1 LRGATPLRPIWP
13 WHRDPEDAS
22 VNPETLEALRRRV
35 ATLTPAQ
42 RDALREEMTARGISW
57 ERVAPTTDARVRP
70 DRLPLSAAQLRFWV
84 LQQLNP
90 KGCAY
95 HIAFSWRFSGVLDVE
110 ALQSSLNDLARRHE
124 PLRTR
129 FPSLDGTPWQDIAKE
144 GGTDLAM
151 SDLRH
156 APESFDGLAADLV
169 TQPFDLSEAAPVR
182 AHLFRLGEAD
192 NTLVIVLHHI
202 IADGWS
208 RGVMVRELSACYR
221 ARAAGQ
227 KPVLAPLPVTFS
239 DLVLDQNAWLD
250 GQEAARQIAFWKKQ
264 LGGLQAQDLP
274 SDRPPGNHPND
285 ACKTL
290 FYDLPPSMSRRV
302 GDVAARLGSTP
313 FMLLLAT
320 FKLLLHRYTGQ
331 VDLAVGT
338 PVAGRGDPR
347 SEALI
352 GLFVNTLV
360 LRTRPDPTLSFRQ
373 WLDQVRS
380 VVADA
385 FDNQD
390 LPFAQVVDALGVE
403 RTSVATPLF
412 QTLFQVQA
420 QGYRHQNAE
429 ALDFGVPGLSV
440 HQEMLPLREA
450 KFDLSW
456 YIVERDHGFS
466 LAVEYRSQL
475 FDEDRI
481 ARMAG
486 HFEQLMSSVLD
497 NPDLPL
503 VELAYIPPVEQ
514 EALLAFG
521 TVAPNPVPPIGVA
534 QALSQAAALHADQPA
549 LICDGRTWL
558 HGELDREA
566 RRLAGNLR
574 AHPALSRPD
583 ARIAICLPRNALLV
597 IAILA
602 ALKAGIAYV
611 PLDPNHPAD
620 RLRYILDNAD
630 VDLVLAQDGVLEA
643 SKPVVDPRDM
653 KGEEGM
659 AKKTAPKPDNLA
671 YIIYTSGS
679 TGQPK
684 GVAIE
689 NANLLNLLQSMRRRP
704 GMKPGDRLLA
714 VTTVAFDIAGLELLL
729 PLLAGG
735 TVVLADRDTVMAPD
749 RLAAAIDEHR
759 ITHMQATPAA
769 WRLLLDSG
777 WPGSARLTALC
788 GGEALDAALAAR
800 LRDRVAALWNL
811 YGPTETTIWS
821 AALQVG
827 DAHLARTAVP
837 IGEPIDNTEL
847 HVLDA
852 YLQPVP
858 LGIPGELFI
867 GGLGLSRGYWRR
879 PELSAEKFLDIPVHG
894 APDRF
899 GATRL
904 YRSGDLVSRSRDG
917 LLDFL
922 GRNDH
927 QVKLRGFRIET
938 GEIEAVLMDE
948 PRVAQAVVT
957 LDRVQE
963 RLVAYCRLS
972 SPCVPDLSVEE
983 LRRQISQRLPS
994 YMIPAAFVFLE
1005 AFPLNTNGK
1014 IDRGRLPAPET
1025 VRAKSETKR
1034 APHGSAE
1041 TVLFD
1046 IWRTVLRH
1054 DDVGVDDNFFDLG
1067 GDSVMA
1073 VQIAARARAAGLILA
1088 PSQLFEHQT
1097 IAGQARAAV
1106 AVPAGPVV
1114 RPLSPWQRH
1123 QRSVLDKPWLVLLP
1137 LPQTSADQIRA
1148 ALTAIVER
1156 HPVLQARLDDG
1167 WSFVQSR
1174 INLDEPATGVD
1185 GLAEWADTVCRGP
1198 ALWDARLVEGAT
1210 GTRLAIAAHPLLL
1223 DAPSLGFVAQALTD
1237 LLTHRHDASRAE
1249 APDDIYAQWLEA
1261 GGMTAARPLFRLQG
1275 DAVSDPPYLT
1285 APVSTSL
1292 AAVHLLERASA
1303 LNAYAEHIVLTAM
1316 AQLLVQWN
1324 GAQEIG
1330 IDLLTAERKSRALGQ
1345 FTRLLTPTFSLPQGS
1360 MAAKVNAVRAAIEQV
1375 EGQGRDPAGPAG
1387 DVIMRWRRRD
1397 GTVEWLHD
1405 AEPLPPRGYA
1415 LALDALLLPDRL
1427 VLDWHFDPARLKR
1440 TTVERFAS
1448 RVQADLLA
1456 PAQTYPTASGREGL
1470 MAKIRQRKG

>member
-1 LRGATPLRPIWP
+1 M
-13 WHRDPEDAS
+13 
-22 VNPETLEALRRRV
+22 NPDTLEALRRRV

-42 RDALREEMTARGISW
+42 RDALRKEMTARGISW
-57 ERVAPTTDARVRP
+57 ERVAPATDARARP
-70 DRLPLSAAQLRFWV
+70 ERMPLSAAQLRFWV

-90 KGCAY
+90 RSCAY
-95 HIAFSWRFSGVLDVE
+95 HIAFSWRFRGVLDIE
-110 ALQSSLNDLARRHE
+110 ALQSSLNDLAGRHE

-129 FPSLDGTPWQDIAKE
+129 FPALDGTPWQDIAKE
-144 GGTDLAM
+144 GGIDLVI

-156 APESFDGLAADLV
+156 APERFDGLAADLA
-169 TQPFDLSEAAPVR
+169 TQPFDLSVAAPVR
-182 AHLFRLGEAD
+182 AHLFRVGDAE
-192 NTLVIVLHHI
+192 NILVIVLHHI

-221 ARAAGQ
+221 AHVAGQ
-227 KPVLAPLPVTFS
+227 RPALAPLLATFS
-239 DLVLDQNAWLD
+239 DLVLDQTAWLD
-250 GQEAARQIAFWKKQ
+250 DKEAARQIAFWKEQ

-274 SDRPPGNHPND
+274 SDRPPGGHRDD

-290 FYDLPPSMSRRV
+290 FRDLSPSLSRRV
-302 GDVAARLGSTP
+302 GEVSARLGSTP

-331 VDLAVGT
+331 VDVAVGT

-360 LRTRPDPTLSFRQ
+360 LRTHPDPTLSFRQ

-380 VVADA
+380 FVADA

-390 LPFAQVVDALGVE
+390 LPFAQVVDALGLE
-403 RTSVATPLF
+403 RSSGATPLF

-420 QGYRHQNAE
+420 QGYRHQNAV

-440 HQEMLPLREA
+440 HQEMLPLSEA

-456 YIVERDHGFS
+456 YIVERDQGFS

-475 FDEDRI
+475 FDEERI
-481 ARMAG
+481 ARMAV
-486 HFEQLMSSVLD
+486 HFEQLISSVLD

-503 VELAYIPPVEQ
+503 PELAYIPPAEQ
-514 EALLAFG
+514 AALLALG
-521 TVAPNPVPPIGVA
+521 TVAPNPVPPIAVA

-558 HGELDREA
+558 HGELDDEA

-574 AHPALSRPD
+574 AHPALSRPH
-583 ARIAICLPRNALLV
+583 ARIAICLPRNASLV

-602 ALKAGIAYV
+602 ALKAGITYV
-611 PLDPNHPAD
+611 PLDPDHPAD
-620 RLRYILDNAD
+620 RLRHILENAD
-630 VDLVLAQDGVLEA
+630 VDLVLAQEGVLDVG
-643 SKPVVDPRDM
+643 KPVVDPREM
-653 KGEEGM
+653 KGGEGM
-659 AKKTAPKPDNLA
+659 AREAAPGPDNLA

-684 GVAIE
+684 GVAID
-689 NANLLNLLQSMRRRP
+689 NASLLNLLQSMCRQP

-735 TVVLADRDTVMAPD
+735 TVVLADRDTVMVPD
-749 RLAAAIDEHR
+749 RLAAAIDEHS

-777 WPGSARLTALC
+777 WAGCAQLTALC

-821 AALQVG
+821 AALQVE
-827 DAHLARTAVP
+827 DSHLARTAVP
-837 IGEPIDNTEL
+837 IGKPIDNTEL

-867 GGLGLSRGYWRR
+867 GGLGLSRGYWRQ
-879 PELSAEKFLDIPVHG
+879 PELSAEKFLDTPLQDASG
-894 APDRF
+894 RSGPC
-899 GATRL
+899 RL
-904 YRSGDLVSRSRDG
+904 YRSGDIVSRGRDG
-917 LLDFL
+917 LMDFL

-938 GEIEAVLMDE
+938 GEIEAVLQGD
-948 PRVAQAVVT
+948 PRVAQALVM

-972 SPCVPDLSVEE
+972 SPGFSELSVGD
-983 LRRQISQRLPS
+983 LRHQISQRLPS
-994 YMIPAAFVFLE
+994 YMIPAAFVFLD

-1014 IDRGRLPAPET
+1014 IDRGRLPSPEA
-1025 VRAKSETKR
+1025 VRIKSDVSR
-1034 APHGSAE
+1034 APQGNAE
-1041 TVLFD
+1041 TVLLD
-1046 IWRTVLRH
+1046 IWRSVLRH
-1054 DDVGVDDNFFDLG
+1054 DDIGVDDNFFDLG

-1088 PSQLFEHQT
+1088 PSQLFEHQS

-1106 AVPAGPVV
+1106 EVQTGPVG
-1114 RPLSPWQRH
+1114 RPLSVWQRH
-1123 QRSVLDKPWLVLLP
+1123 RRSIPHTPWLVLLP
-1137 LPQTSADQIRA
+1137 VPQAPPDQIRA
-1148 ALTAIVER
+1148 ALAVIVER
-1156 HPVLQARLDDG
+1156 HPVLRARLDDG
-1167 WSFVQSR
+1167 WSFVHSG
-1174 INLDEPATGVD
+1174 ISLDETATGLD
-1185 GLAEWADTVCRGP
+1185 GLAEWADAVCRGP
-1198 ALWDARLVEGAT
+1198 TLWGARLVAGASE
-1210 GTRLAIAAHPLLL
+1210 TRLAVSAHPLLL
-1223 DAPSLGFVAQALTD
+1223 DAPSFGLMAQALTD
-1237 LLTHRHDASRAE
+1237 LLTESHDASRVE
-1249 APDDIYAQWLEA
+1249 APDAIYGQWLKP
-1261 GGMTAARPLFRLQG
+1261 GPKPAARPLFRLQG
-1275 DAVSDPPYLT
+1275 DAVSDPPERT
-1285 APVSTSL
+1285 SPVSTSL
-1292 AAVHLLERASA
+1292 VLAHLLERAAA
-1303 LNAYAEHIVLTAM
+1303 LKASTEHMVMTAM
-1316 AQLLVQWN
+1316 AQVLVQWN
-1324 GAQEIG
+1324 GTPEIG

-1345 FTRLLTPTFSLPQGS
+1345 FTRLLMPTFSLPQGS
-1360 MAAKVNAVRAAIEQV
+1360 TAAKVNAVRDAIEQV
-1375 EGQGRDPAGPAG
+1375 EGQGRDPAEPAG
-1387 DVIMRWRRRD
+1387 DLIMRWRRRD
-1397 GTVEWLHD
+1397 GAVEWLRD
-1405 AEPLPPRGYA
+1405 AEALPPQGYA

-1440 TTVERFAS
+1440 ATVERFAS

-1456 PAQTYPTASGREGL
+1456 TAQADTTAGGREGL
-1470 MAKIRQRKG
+1470 MAKMRQRKG

>member
-1 LRGATPLRPIWP
+1 M
-13 WHRDPEDAS
+13 
-22 VNPETLEALRRRV
+22 NLEALRRRV
-35 ATLTPAQ
+35 ATLTSAQ
-42 RDALREEMTARGISW
+42 REALREEMTARGISW
-57 ERVAPTTDARVRP
+57 ERVAPKADARARP

-90 KGCAY
+90 QSSAY
-95 HIAFSWRFSGVLDVE
+95 HIAFSWRFRGALDGE

-129 FPSLDGTPWQDIAKE
+129 FPALNGTPWQDIAE
-144 GGTDLAM
+144 ERGIDLAT

-156 APESFDGLAADLV
+156 APERFDGLAGDLA
-169 TQPFDLSEAAPVR
+169 TQPFDLSAVAPVR
-182 AHLFRLGEAD
+182 AHLVRLGEEESV
-192 NTLVIVLHHI
+192 LVIVLHHI

-221 ARAAGQ
+221 AHAAGRT
-227 KPVLAPLPVTFS
+227 PALTPLPARFS

-250 GQEAARQIAFWKKQ
+250 ANEAERQTAFWKAQ

-274 SDRPPGNHPND
+274 SDRPPGGRRDD
-285 ACKTL
+285 ACETL
-290 FYDLPPSMSRRV
+290 FYDLPSSLSRRT

-373 WLDQVRS
+373 WLDRVRR

-385 FDNQD
+385 FDHQD
-390 LPFAQVVDALGVE
+390 LPFANVVDALGVE
-403 RTSVATPLF
+403 RSSGGTPLF

-440 HQEMLPLREA
+440 HQEMLPPGEA

-475 FDEDRI
+475 FDADRI

-486 HFEQLMSSVLD
+486 HFECLLGSVLD
-497 NPDLPL
+497 DPDLLLPD
-503 VELAYIPPVEQ
+503 LAYIPPAEQ
-514 EALLAFG
+514 AALLALG
-521 TVAPNPVPPIGVA
+521 TVPQVPVPPIGVA
-534 QALSQAAALHADQPA
+534 QALSQAAALHADRPA

-566 RRLAGNLR
+566 SRLAGSLR
-574 AHPALSRPD
+574 AHPALSRPE
-583 ARIAICLPRNALLV
+583 ARIAICLPRNASLV
-597 IAILA
+597 IALLA
-602 ALKAGIAYV
+602 TLKAGIAYV
-611 PLDPNHPAD
+611 PLDPDHPAD
-620 RLRYILDNAD
+620 RLRHILEDAD
-630 VDLVLAQDGVLEA
+630 VDLVLSQDGMLDVG
-643 SKPVVDPRDM
+643 KPSVDPRDI

-659 AKKTAPKPDNLA
+659 ANGAAPGPDHLA

-684 GVAIE
+684 GVAID
-689 NANLLNLLQSMRRRP
+689 NASLLNLLQSMRRRP
-704 GMKPGDRLLA
+704 GMKAGDRLLA

-749 RLAAAIDEHR
+749 RLAAVIDRHG

-777 WPGSARLTALC
+777 WPGCARLTALC

-800 LRDRVAALWNL
+800 LRDRVAVLWNL

-827 DAHLARTAVP
+827 DPHLVRTAVP
-837 IGEPIDNTEL
+837 IGEPVDNTEL
-847 HVLDA
+847 HVLDT

-879 PELSAEKFLDIPVHG
+879 PDLSAEKFLARPLPA
-894 APDRF
+894 APGRS
-899 GATRL
+899 GSTRL
-904 YRSGDLVSRSRDG
+904 YRSGDIVSRRRGG
-917 LLDFL
+917 LMDFL

-938 GEIEAVLMDE
+938 GEIEAVLQDD
-948 PRVAQAVVT
+948 PRVAQALVT
-957 LDRVQE
+957 LDRVHE

-972 SPCVPDLSVEE
+972 PPGVPELSAGE
-983 LRRQISQRLPS
+983 LRRQISHRLPS
-994 YMIPAAFVFLE
+994 YMIPAAFVFLD

-1014 IDRGRLPAPET
+1014 IDRGRLPSPET
-1025 VRAKSETKR
+1025 VRTKSDERR
-1034 APHGSAE
+1034 APQGQTEA
-1041 TVLFD
+1041 VLLD
-1046 IWRTVLRH
+1046 IWRNVLRH

-1088 PSQLFEHQT
+1088 PAQLFEHQT
-1097 IAGQARAAV
+1097 IAAQASVAAM
-1106 AVPAGPVV
+1106 AQTGPSS
-1114 RPLSPWQRH
+1114 RPLSLWQRH
-1123 QRSVLDKPWLVLLP
+1123 VHAVPCAPWLILLP
-1137 LPQTSADQIRA
+1137 LPEASPDHIHA
-1148 ALTAIVER
+1148 ALKVMVER
-1156 HPVLQARLDDG
+1156 HPVLRARLGDG
-1167 WSFVQSR
+1167 WSFLDAGAS
-1174 INLDEPATGVD
+1174 LDETATGVE
-1185 GLAEWADTVCRGP
+1185 GLAEWADAVSRGP
-1198 ALWDARLVEGAT
+1198 ALWAARLVTSAT
-1210 GTRLAIAAHPLLL
+1210 DTRLAIAAHALLL
-1223 DAPSLGFVAQALTD
+1223 DAPSLGFMAEALAD
-1237 LLTHRHDASRAE
+1237 LLANGHDTSRAP
-1249 APDDIYAQWLEA
+1249 APDATYGQWLEPGA
-1261 GGMTAARPLFRLQG
+1261 KTAARPLFRLQG
-1275 DAVSDPPYLT
+1275 DAVFDPSDFSVPI
-1285 APVSTSL
+1285 STSL
-1292 AAVHLLERASA
+1292 AAGHLRERAWA
-1303 LNAYAEHIVLTAM
+1303 LKAPAEHIVLTAM
-1316 AQLLVQWN
+1316 AQVLIQWN
-1324 GAQEIG
+1324 GTPEIG
-1330 IDLLTAERKSRALGQ
+1330 IDLMTSERTGRALGQ
-1345 FTRLLTPTFSLPQGS
+1345 FTRLLMPTLCLPQGS
-1360 MAAKVNAVRAAIEQV
+1360 MAAKVNAVSKAIEQV
-1375 EGQGRDPAGPAG
+1375 EGQGRDPAEPAG
-1387 DVIMRWRRRD
+1387 DLVMRWRRRD
-1397 GTVEWLHD
+1397 GKVEWLHD
-1405 AEPLPPRGYA
+1405 AEAPHPQGYA
-1415 LALDALLLPDRL
+1415 LALDVMLLPDRL
-1427 VLDWHFDPARLKR
+1427 VLDWHFDPARL
-1440 TTVERFAS
+1440 TWATVERFAS
-1448 RVQADLLA
+1448 RVQADLSA
-1456 PAQTYPTASGREGL
+1456 PVETNPTASGRDSL
-1470 MAKIRQRKG
+1470 MAKLRQRKG